1 MTQSTSDSSPLGSVG
16 VLNDG
21 RKFVRFERHLSDSI
35 ARVWVAI
42 SDPEHLV
49 DWFPGLKLERRVGGH
64 FDIWFGEGCEG
75 PAHVTGTVTRYEPPK
90 VLECGTMRFEL
101 EADGSACKLTFTDI
115 LHYEGPLSE
124 PEVINSVLGGW
135 HKYLDVLE
143 FALLSGKDGGA
154 NGDPRDEPEFDYSGV
169 PINGRDL
176 AG

>member
-1 MTQSTSDSSPLGSVG
+1 MTESPIDSESAPHAKLGSVG
-16 VLNDG
+16 VLDDG
-21 RKFVRFERHLSDSI
+21 RKFVHFKRRLPNSI

-64 FDIWFGEGCEG
+64 FDIWFSEQCDG

-101 EADGSACKLTFTDI
+101 AADGPGCKLTFTDI
-115 LHYEGPLSE
+115 LHYAGPLSE

-135 HKYLDVLE
+135 HKYLDMLE
-143 FALLSGKDGGA
+143 FALGGGK
-154 NGDPRDEPEFDYSGV
+154 GDPRHEPEFDYSSV
-169 PINGRDL
+169 SIDGRD
-176 AG
+176 AV